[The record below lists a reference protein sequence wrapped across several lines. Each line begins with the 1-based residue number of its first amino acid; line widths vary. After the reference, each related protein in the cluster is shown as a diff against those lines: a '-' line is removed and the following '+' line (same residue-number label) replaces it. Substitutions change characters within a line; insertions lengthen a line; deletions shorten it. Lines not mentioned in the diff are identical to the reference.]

1 MVDKVMRSEIGEVGR
16 RRRFSDAEKVRIVQ
30 ESFSGWRQATATA
43 RRYGICTSLLYRW
56 RALWREGRL
65 GNAPSSGD
73 SAPAFVSAVIVPDD
87 PEPAAADDGETGQAP
102 VETPPGSAPPHDRI
116 EIIAPGG
123 YRVLVGNGVDDT
135 ALRRVLAVVA
145 AR

>member
-1 MVDKVMRSEIGEVGR
+1 MVDKVMRLDIVETGR
-16 RRRFSDAEKVRIVQ
+16 RRRFSDAEKARIVE

-65 GNAPSSGD
+65 GNASSSGD
-73 SAPAFVSAVIVPDD
+73 SAPAFVPAVIVPDGAETNAGDEPASD
-87 PEPAAADDGETGQAP
+87 PETATKPA
-102 VETPPGSAPPHDRI
+102 GSPLPHDRI

-123 YRVLVGNGVDDT
+123 YRILVGADIDGD
-135 ALRRVLAVVA
+135 ALRRVLAVVE

>member
-1 MVDKVMRSEIGEVGR
+1 MVDKAMRLEIVETGR

-65 GNAPSSGD
+65 GNAPPSGD
-73 SAPAFVSAVIVPDD
+73 SAPAFVPAVIVPDGAETNAGD
-87 PEPAAADDGETGQAP
+87 EPASGPAAVDTAAEP
-102 VETPPGSAPPHDRI
+102 APPHDRI

-123 YRVLVGNGVDDT
+123 YRVLVGGDVDGN
-135 ALRRVLAVVA
+135 ALRRVLAVVE

>member
-1 MVDKVMRSEIGEVGR
+1 MVDKVMRLEIVETGR
-16 RRRFSDAEKVRIVQ
+16 RRRFSDAEKARIVQ

-65 GNAPSSGD
+65 GNASSSGD
-73 SAPAFVSAVIVPDD
+73 SAPAFVPAVIVPD
-87 PEPAAADDGETGQAP
+87 EPGSDAADEEETDRA
-102 VETPPGSAPPHDRI
+102 PPGSAPSDDRI

-123 YRVLVGNGVDDT
+123 YRVLVGSDVDDT
-135 ALRRVLAVVA
+135 ALRRVLAVVE